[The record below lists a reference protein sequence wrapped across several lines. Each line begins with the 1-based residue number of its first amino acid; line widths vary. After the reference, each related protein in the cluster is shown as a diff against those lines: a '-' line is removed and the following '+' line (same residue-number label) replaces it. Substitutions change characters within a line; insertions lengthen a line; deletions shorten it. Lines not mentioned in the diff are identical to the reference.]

1 MATTSSSSSSNID
14 ALNSTGS
21 GQRSVQGIGTTAI
34 PQLHGCNTEAGVAPH
49 FNYQDD
55 IQVEAGQLDGQ
66 PERILPSNG
75 MSSEPYEFVFN
86 ATDDYF
92 VDLNSVEQHVR
103 LKVTKADGSDLP
115 AGTSD
120 VWPSDNWLST
130 LWKSVE
136 SKFNN
141 VALHPESAS
150 QHGYR
155 AQIEYLLSI
164 ENTINHAYQGSWF
177 GMTKIARHTKFKAR
191 QDGVIDLCG
200 PVALDCLRTT
210 THLAPNN
217 TMTLTFHRAKD
228 EFVLNRTSTATEN
241 YKITILD
248 VHLRVNRIRLL
259 PPVKQGVLAM
269 AQANGQN
276 YKLTHTVINDYPV
289 SMGQSSASIR
299 LHSGGVLPHQVVV
312 GMVKTSA
319 FTGNYSEDPYE
330 FKPFSLN
337 QIYLRVNGV
346 RHPQDPLTPDFDNK
360 LYSRE
365 FMHLFKNTGK
375 FRVNGGNSIT
385 EAEFSSTRFLV
396 PFDLTPDQCNNA
408 HAHMPKVG
416 SMELELS
423 FATALTAGITVVVLS
438 VTNEVMKLDGL
449 VTAPDFRLF

>member
-1 MATTSSSSSSNID
+1 
-14 ALNSTGS
+14 
-21 GQRSVQGIGTTAI
+21 
-34 PQLHGCNTEAGVAPH
+34 
-49 FNYQDD
+49 
-55 IQVEAGQLDGQ
+55 
-66 PERILPSNG
+66 
-75 MSSEPYEFVFN
+75 
-86 ATDDYF
+86 
-92 VDLNSVEQHVR
+92 
-103 LKVTKADGSDLP
+103 
-115 AGTSD
+115 
-120 VWPSDNWLST
+120 
-130 LWKSVE
+130 
-136 SKFNN
+136 
-141 VALHPESAS
+141 
-150 QHGYR
+150 
-155 AQIEYLLSI
+155 
-164 ENTINHAYQGSWF
+164 
-177 GMTKIARHTKFKAR
+177 
-191 QDGVIDLCG
+191 
-200 PVALDCLRTT
+200 
-210 THLAPNN
+210 
-217 TMTLTFHRAKD
+217 MTLTFHRAKD